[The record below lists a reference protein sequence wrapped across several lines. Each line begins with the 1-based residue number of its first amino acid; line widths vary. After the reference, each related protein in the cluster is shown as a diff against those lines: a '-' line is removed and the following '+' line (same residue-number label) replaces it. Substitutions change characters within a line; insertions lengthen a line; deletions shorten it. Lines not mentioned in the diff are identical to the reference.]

1 MAGSYVPRL
10 LTGAP
15 LGDSASYLLWK
26 AGDVQVF
33 YPAGLRVK
41 PDEDRIRIRLRG
53 YLFMRWLELEGARAI
68 VCAPAEERKT
78 ENLPLSPFENRNP

>member
-1 MAGSYVPRL
+1 MPRL

-15 LGDSASYLLWK
+15 SGDTDAYLLWK

-33 YPAGLRVK
+33 YPARLRVK

-53 YLFMRWLELEGARAI
+53 FLLMRWLELEGARSI
-68 VCAPAEERKT
+68 VYAPAED
-78 ENLPLSPFENRNP
+78 PA

>member
-15 LGDSASYLLWK
+15 SGDNDQYLLWQT
-26 AGDVQVF
+26 ADVQVF
-33 YPAGLRVK
+33 YPARLRVK

-53 YLFMRWLELEGARAI
+53 FLFMRWLELEGARAI
-68 VCAPAEERKT
+68 VSAPADD
-78 ENLPLSPFENRNP
+78 PA

>member
-1 MAGSYVPRL
+1 MPRL

-15 LGDSASYLLWK
+15 SGDIASCLLWK
-26 AGDVQVF
+26 AGDVHVF
-33 YPAGLRVK
+33 YPARLRVK

-68 VCAPAEERKT
+68 ASAPAEEPRA
-78 ENLPLSPFENRNP
+78 ENPPLSPFENRNP

>member
-1 MAGSYVPRL
+1 VAGSYVPRL

-15 LGDSASYLLWK
+15 SGDTDAYLLWK

-33 YPAGLRVK
+33 YPAKLRVR

-53 YLFMRWLELEGARAI
+53 FLFMRWLELEGARAI
-68 VCAPAEERKT
+68 VYAPADD
-78 ENLPLSPFENRNP
+78 PA